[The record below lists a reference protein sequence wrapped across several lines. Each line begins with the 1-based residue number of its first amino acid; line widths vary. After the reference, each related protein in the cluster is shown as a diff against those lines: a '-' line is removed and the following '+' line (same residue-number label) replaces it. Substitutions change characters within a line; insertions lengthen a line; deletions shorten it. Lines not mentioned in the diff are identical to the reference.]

1 MLSLTSNLSV
11 PDFYY
16 GSEVPSVKLF
26 LLEDDDGGGAGGGG
40 GLGGQLSR
48 LGQLSEQ
55 ERWTTV
61 NVWLVR

>member
-26 LLEDDDGGGAGGGG
+26 LLEDDGGGGG

-48 LGQLSEQ
+48 LGELSEQ

>member
-16 GSEVPSVKLF
+16 GSEVPSIKLF
-26 LLEDDDGGGAGGGG
+26 LLEEDDGGGGG

-48 LGQLSEQ
+48 LGELSEQ

>member
-26 LLEDDDGGGAGGGG
+26 LLEEDGGGG